1 MDCRADQK
9 ARKKVMDHGIPPAR
23 ELENP
28 SSLGWRV
35 VMRTQNC
42 QNPTHGDPLVQPI
55 DGLQQEQEQEET
67 DSCKVMY

>member
-1 MDCRADQK
+1 MDR
-9 ARKKVMDHGIPPAR
+9 GIPPAR

-42 QNPTHGDPLVQPI
+42 QNPTHGDRLVQPI
-55 DGLQQEQEQEET
+55 DVLQQEQEQEQEET